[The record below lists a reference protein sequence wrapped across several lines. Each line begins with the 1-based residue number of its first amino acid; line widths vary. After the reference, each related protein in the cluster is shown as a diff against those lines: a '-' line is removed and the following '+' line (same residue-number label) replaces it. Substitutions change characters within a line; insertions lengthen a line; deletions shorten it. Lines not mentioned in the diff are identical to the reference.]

1 MLFNSIYFLFLFV
14 PVFFTVYFLLPD
26 KYKNPF
32 TLAASILFYAWG
44 APTFVFILGTA
55 VIADFFLAQQIHR
68 STGNARK
75 WWLAFALTINTSI
88 LLYFKY
94 ANFFVDNFCSLFGCE
109 GQHLAQVL
117 LPIGISFF
125 TFHEV
130 SYLVDVYRQTKTPFK
145 SVVNYALYIFLFPQ
159 LIAGPIIRFH
169 EIADQIENRK
179 YNDTPD
185 NKLLGFFRFTMGLGK
200 KVLIADVLGVYV
212 TNVFTHIGAGPD
224 VGSLWLGA
232 VMNLIHFYID
242 FSAYSDMAI
251 GLALVMGFRFPEN
264 FNYPFTAQSL
274 TDYWQRWHM
283 SLYRWMRE
291 YLYIPLGGSKHGE
304 ARTAFNIFFVFLF
317 SGFWHGASWNF
328 VLWGA
333 GHGLVVMSERYVTGN
348 LLERLNK
355 YVRVVY
361 TFLVMTLLLVV
372 FRTDTI
378 HDAGNYLKLMFTGRG
393 SANYMFLSL
402 KQQMVLV
409 LALLI
414 SFGGLNTRLQQWA
427 NKLYVPFGSD
437 MQYNVGV
444 LVAFII
450 IIISASML
458 VVTGYNPFLYFKF

>member
-14 PVFFTVYFLLPD
+14 PVFFTVYFLLPN
-26 KYKNPF
+26 KHKNLF
-32 TLAASILFYAWG
+32 ALAASILFYAWG

-55 VIADFFLAQQIHR
+55 VIADFFLAQQISR
-68 STGNARK
+68 SEGKSRK
-75 WWLAFALTINTSI
+75 LWLAFALTINTSI

-94 ANFFVDNFCSLFGCE
+94 ANFFVDNFCALFGCE
-109 GQHLAQVL
+109 GQHMAQVL

-145 SVVNYALYIFLFPQ
+145 NIVNYALYIFLFPQ

-169 EIADQIENRK
+169 EIADQIENRT
-179 YNDTPD
+179 YNDTLD

-274 TDYWQRWHM
+274 TEYWQRWHM

-291 YLYIPLGGSKHGE
+291 YLYIPLGGSKYGE
-304 ARTAFNIFFVFLF
+304 GRTAFNIFFVFLF

-333 GHGLVVMSERYVTGN
+333 GHGLVVMSERYVTGKM
-348 LLERLNK
+348 LERLNK
-355 YVRVVY
+355 YVRVAY
-361 TFLVMTLLLVV
+361 TFLIMTLLLVV

-378 HDAGNYLKLMFTGRG
+378 HEAGVYLKLMFTGGG
-393 SANYMFLSL
+393 SVDYMFLSF
-402 KQQMVLV
+402 KQQLVFV

-414 SFGGLNTRLQQWA
+414 SFGGLNAALQQWA
-427 NKLYVPFGSD
+427 NKLYVPFSGDLS
-437 MQYNVGV
+437 YSTGV
-444 LVAFII
+444 VVSITII
-450 IIISASML
+450 VLSACML